1 MGVPHNVTES
11 QLITQ
16 WKRLCLQYHPDKNM
30 DPRAEEAFKG
40 GIALSTSLIQR
51 CIPHSKGKAQKRPS
65 LLQLYD
71 YEVYIIMQYKL
82 CPITAML
89 I

>member
-1 MGVPHNVTES
+1 
-11 QLITQ
+11 
-16 WKRLCLQYHPDKNM
+16 M